1 MESSVDIRK
10 KIHEF
15 IDHAD
20 ERILRIFN
28 GIINAEKF
36 EEEIEPIVPESFYKE
51 LDKRREKHIKGE
63 SKSYTW
69 EEVKTRARTKVR

>member
-1 MESSVDIRK
+1 METTLDIRK

-20 ERILRIFN
+20 ERILRI
-28 GIINAEKF
+28 INAIILTEQ
-36 EEEIEPIVPESFYKE
+36 ETAPMNPDSFYEE
-51 LDKRREKHIKGE
+51 LDNRKERHLKGE

-69 EEVKTRARTKVR
+69 EEVKTKARAAVK